1 MSVQN
6 TVHPPTTVTVDAWED
21 DPANAAPVPMPEPD
35 LANPAYAVKITAH
48 RPPPKVYP
56 EPTAD
61 FRYWNA
67 AVALR
72 RAADFWSQILPN
84 VQWHPGPSLPV
95 DLDHGVDLNAYYDR
109 KGLKFFHDAALG
121 GVVYSGESPD
131 VVCHELGHAILDSFK
146 PQLWGAASLEAA
158 AFHEAFG
165 DMSAM
170 LAALQLGSIRT
181 AVLAE
186 THGRLQLSSRLS
198 RLAEQLGAAIRAQA
212 PQAVDPD
219 CLRNA
224 ANRFT
229 YQDPLTLP
237 SNAPASQLSSEAHSF
252 SRVFS
257 GAFLEALAGLLV
269 GSAAN
274 PSAPTEQELLRV
286 SQQIG
291 QILVRGVKRASV
303 VSNFYA
309 QVAGGM
315 VVEADAVKAG
325 YAAILKRVFVR
336 RGILSLQSASGAM
349 SLVGDVEVA
358 EFAAAVAPSELP
370 QLALSGQLFGL
381 GDAAVFVQA
390 PSQPRT
396 LSAMSVA
403 PGFGSQPSPSSET
416 AARAFVDHLLTRD
429 KVDRTEI
436 DGEDAYALHRR
447 QHQSHKL
454 VRRPNGLALERR
466 YFDCGLCSA
475 KH

>member
-95 DLDHGVDLNAYYDR
+95 DLEHGVDLNAYYDR

-181 AVLAE
+181 AV
-186 THGRLQLSSRLS
+186 
-198 RLAEQLGAAIRAQA
+198 LAEQLGAAIRAQA

-429 KVDRTEI
+429 KVDRTE
-436 DGEDAYALHRR
+436 
-447 QHQSHKL
+447 
-454 VRRPNGLALERR
+454 NGLALERR